1 MDPQTPAV
9 IDLEASG
16 LGRGSYP
23 IEVGYVLA
31 DGTSFCSLVKPQDE
45 WQHWDSSAQALH
57 GIQRKHLFER
67 GREVLDLAQSLN
79 QALAGLTLYSDAW
92 GQDNS
97 WLMALYQA
105 AGIWPN
111 FKLQSIRYIISEQ
124 QLPFW
129 HQAKDQVIAE
139 LQIGRHRASADAL
152 IIQQTY
158 LLSRQMML
166 QGENRPLAK

>member
-1 MDPQTPAV
+1 MESQTPAI

-31 DGTSFCSLVKPQDE
+31 DGSNFCSLVKPQSD
-45 WQHWDSSAQALH
+45 WQHWDLSAQQLH
-57 GIQRKHLFER
+57 GIKREHLLER
-67 GREVLDLAQSLN
+67 GRDVLDLAQSLN

-129 HQAKDQVIAE
+129 HKAKDQIIAE
-139 LQIGRHRASADAL
+139 LQIRRHRASADAL
-152 IIQQTY
+152 IIQQTF
-158 LLSRQMML
+158 LLSKQMML
-166 QGENRPLAK
+166 EQQAQTLAK